1 MVDPMGAWYS
11 MRQSATAYGS
21 GAEAF
26 EPAGEACLGDGRTAA
41 EVRLWPKLAAR
52 FRTGSSS
59 EALSELSAVSTTAGG
74 VAAQRALL
82 LAECE
87 YIMLASLASRATGL
101 FFGGVCTEAAGGLG
115 ARARDGAAAAE
126 SEGSPMLREA
136 GGTRTTYMMILRT
149 PYRSR
154 ARR

>member
-1 MVDPMGAWYS
+1 MVDPMGAWYP

-59 EALSELSAVSTTAGG
+59 EALSELSAVSGG
-74 VAAQRALL
+74 VAPQRALL

-126 SEGSPMLREA
+126 SQGSPMLREA
-136 GGTRTTYMMILRT
+136 GGTRTTLT
-149 PYRSR
+149 
-154 ARR
+154 

>member
-1 MVDPMGAWYS
+1 MVYPMGAWYP

-59 EALSELSAVSTTAGG
+59 EALSELSAAGG
-74 VAAQRALL
+74 VAPPRALL

-115 ARARDGAAAAE
+115 ARARDEAAAAE
-126 SEGSPMLREA
+126 SEDSPMLREA